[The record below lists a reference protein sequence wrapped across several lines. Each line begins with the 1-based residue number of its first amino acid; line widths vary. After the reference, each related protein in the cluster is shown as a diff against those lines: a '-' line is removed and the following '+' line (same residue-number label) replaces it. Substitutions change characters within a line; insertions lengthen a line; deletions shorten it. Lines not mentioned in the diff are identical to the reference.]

1 MDHIIKVE
9 ITVAICM
16 YNAEKYIEETLA
28 CVMAQTM
35 QDFHLLLVDDCSTD
49 RTVEYVERFFQ
60 QKQRQYELVKL
71 AQNQGIAYGRNF
83 ALHHAQTKYLIF
95 VDSDDL
101 PLPQLLE
108 KEYQVLSNDENLI
121 AVSSWSQFIDAKSKK
136 MRGGLFIGDTTKA
149 QFLKRAQA
157 AKRVYLPIQTMFDRA
172 AAIRVGGF
180 SLDGYPD
187 GKPRYRDFCEDLD
200 LWTRLSD
207 LYAEGKYIIVLP
219 EVLYLYRK
227 SEGLSSSHFNMI
239 IKMEYVKVNLRR
251 RRRGVEEMSFID
263 YYNSLSEIERARLQ
277 KDSHAADCLRNGIF
291 YIREKKIIRGLA
303 LLFECVWNH
312 PSYIIDKVIANSGLL
327 KQMMI

>member
-1 MDHIIKVE
+1 
-9 ITVAICM
+9 M

-28 CVMAQTM
+28 CIMAQTM

-49 RTVEYVERFFQ
+49 RTVEYVERFFHQ
-60 QKQRQYELVKL
+60 NQRQYELVKL
-71 AQNQGIAYGRNF
+71 AQNQGIAYGRHF

-187 GKPRYRDFCEDLD
+187 GKPRYRDFCEDLE

-251 RRRGVEEMSFID
+251 RRKGMKELTFID

-277 KDSHAADCLRNGIF
+277 KDSHAADCLRNGVF

-312 PSYIIDKVIANSGLL
+312 PSYIIDKVIANSGWL

>member
-1 MDHIIKVE
+1 
-9 ITVAICM
+9 M

-28 CVMAQTM
+28 CIKAQTM

-71 AQNQGIAYGRNF
+71 TQNQGIAYGRNF

-187 GKPRYRDFCEDLD
+187 GKPRYRDFCEDLE

-251 RRRGVEEMSFID
+251 RRKGMKELTFID

-277 KDSHAADCLRNGIF
+277 KDSHAADCLRNGVF

>member
-1 MDHIIKVE
+1 MRTE
-9 ITVAICM
+9 ITLAICM
-16 YNAEKYIEETLA
+16 YNAEKYIEETLS

-49 RTVEYVERFFQ
+49 RTVEYVERFFHQ
-60 QKQRQYELVKL
+60 NQRQYELVKL

-101 PLPQLLE
+101 PLPLLLE

-187 GKPRYRDFCEDLD
+187 GKPRYRDFCEDLE

-251 RRRGVEEMSFID
+251 RRKGMKELTFID

-277 KDSHAADCLRNGIF
+277 KDSHAADCLRNGVF

-312 PSYIIDKVIANSGLL
+312 PSYIIDKVIANSGWL

>member
-1 MDHIIKVE
+1 MRTE
-9 ITVAICM
+9 ITLAICM

-28 CVMAQTM
+28 CIKAQTM

-172 AAIRVGGF
+172 AAIRVVGF

>member
-1 MDHIIKVE
+1 MMKTE

-28 CVMAQTM
+28 CIMAQTM

-49 RTVEYVERFFQ
+49 RTVEYVERFFHQ
-60 QKQRQYELVKL
+60 NQRQYELVKL

-101 PLPQLLE
+101 PLPLLLE

-157 AKRVYLPIQTMFDRA
+157 AKRVYLPIQTIFDRA

-251 RRRGVEEMSFID
+251 RRRGMKELTFID
-263 YYNSLSEIERARLQ
+263 YYNSLSKRELKRLQ
-277 KDSHAADCLRNGIF
+277 KDSHAADCLRNGVF
-291 YIREKKIIRGLA
+291 CIREKKIIRGLA

-312 PSYIIDKVIANSGLL
+312 PSYIIDKVIANSGLF
-327 KQMMI
+327 KK

>member
-1 MDHIIKVE
+1 MKTE
-9 ITVAICM
+9 ITLAICM

-28 CVMAQTM
+28 CIMTQTM

-49 RTVEYVERFFQ
+49 RTVEYVERFFHQ
-60 QKQRQYELVKL
+60 NQRQYELVKL
-71 AQNQGIAYGRNF
+71 TQNQGIAYGRHF

-95 VDSDDL
+95 VDSDDQPL
-101 PLPQLLE
+101 PLLLE
-108 KEYQVLSNDENLI
+108 KEYNALLSDKNLI
-121 AVSSWSQFIDAKSKK
+121 AVSSWSQFIDAKNKK
-136 MRGGLFIGDTTKA
+136 MSGGLFIGDTTKA

-251 RRRGVEEMSFID
+251 RRKGMKELTFID
-263 YYNSLSEIERARLQ
+263 YYNSLSKRELKRLQ
-277 KDSHAADCLRNGIF
+277 KDSHAADCLRNGVF

-312 PSYIIDKVIANSGLL
+312 PSYIIDKVIANSGLF
-327 KQMMI
+327 KK

>member
-1 MDHIIKVE
+1 MKTE
-9 ITVAICM
+9 ITLAICM

-28 CVMAQTM
+28 CIKAQTM

-101 PLPQLLE
+101 PLPLLLE

-251 RRRGVEEMSFID
+251 RRRGMKELTFID

>member
-1 MDHIIKVE
+1 MKTN
-9 ITVAICM
+9 ITLAICM

-28 CVMAQTM
+28 CIMAQTM
-35 QDFHLLLVDDCSTD
+35 QEFHLLLVDDCSTD
-49 RTVEYVERFFQ
+49 RTVEYVERFFHQ
-60 QKQRQYELVKL
+60 NQRQYELVKL
-71 AQNQGIAYGRNF
+71 TQTQGYAYGRNF

-95 VDSDDL
+95 VDSDDQPL
-101 PLPQLLE
+101 PLLLE
-108 KEYQVLSNDENLI
+108 KEYNALLSDKNLI
-121 AVSSWSQFIDAKSKK
+121 AVSSWSQFIDAKNKK
-136 MRGGLFIGDTTKA
+136 MSGGLFIGDTTKA

-187 GKPRYRDFCEDLD
+187 GKPRYRDFCEDLE

-251 RRRGVEEMSFID
+251 RRKGMKELTFID
-263 YYNSLSEIERARLQ
+263 YYNSLSKRELKRLQ
-277 KDSHAADCLRNGIF
+277 KDSHAADCLRNGVF

>member
-1 MDHIIKVE
+1 MKTN
-9 ITVAICM
+9 ITLAICM
-16 YNAEKYIEETLA
+16 FNAEKYIEETLA
-28 CVMAQTM
+28 CIMTQTM

-49 RTVEYVERFFQ
+49 RTVEYVERFFHQ
-60 QKQRQYELVKL
+60 NQRQYELVKL
-71 AQNQGIAYGRNF
+71 AQNQGIAYGRHF

-95 VDSDDL
+95 VDSDDQPL
-101 PLPQLLE
+101 PLLLE
-108 KEYQVLSNDENLI
+108 KEYNALLSDKNLI
-121 AVSSWSQFIDAKSKK
+121 AVSSWSQFIDAKNKK
-136 MRGGLFIGDTTKA
+136 MSGGLFIGDTTKA

-187 GKPRYRDFCEDLD
+187 GKPRYRDFCEDLE

-251 RRRGVEEMSFID
+251 RRKGMKELTFID

-277 KDSHAADCLRNGIF
+277 KDSRAADCLRNGVF

-312 PSYIIDKVIANSGLL
+312 PSYIIDKVIANSGLF
-327 KQMMI
+327 KK

>member
-1 MDHIIKVE
+1 MKTN
-9 ITVAICM
+9 ITLAICM

-28 CVMAQTM
+28 CIMAQTM
-35 QDFHLLLVDDCSTD
+35 QEFHLLLVDDCSTD
-49 RTVEYVERFFQ
+49 RTVEYVERFFHQ
-60 QKQRQYELVKL
+60 NQRQYELVKL
-71 AQNQGIAYGRNF
+71 TQNQGIAYGRHF

-95 VDSDDL
+95 VDSDDQPL
-101 PLPQLLE
+101 PLLLE
-108 KEYQVLSNDENLI
+108 KEYNALLSDKNLI
-121 AVSSWSQFIDAKSKK
+121 AVSSWSQFIDAKNKK
-136 MRGGLFIGDTTKA
+136 MSGGLFIGDTTKA

-187 GKPRYRDFCEDLD
+187 GKPRYRDFCEDLE

-251 RRRGVEEMSFID
+251 RRKGMKELTFID

-277 KDSHAADCLRNGIF
+277 KDSHAADCLRNGVF

-312 PSYIIDKVIANSGLL
+312 PSYIIDKVIANSGLF
-327 KQMMI
+327 KK

>member
-1 MDHIIKVE
+1 
-9 ITVAICM
+9 M

-28 CVMAQTM
+28 CIKAQTM

-71 AQNQGIAYGRNF
+71 TQNQGIAYGRNF

-95 VDSDDL
+95 VDSDEL

-157 AKRVYLPIQTMFDRA
+157 AKRVYLPIQTMFNRA

-187 GKPRYRDFCEDLD
+187 GKPRYRDFCEDLE

-277 KDSHAADCLRNGIF
+277 KDSHAADCLRNGVF

>member
-1 MDHIIKVE
+1 MTTEV
-9 ITVAICM
+9 TLAICM
-16 YNAEKYIEETLA
+16 YNAEKYIEATLA
-28 CVMAQTM
+28 CIMAQTM

-71 AQNQGIAYGRNF
+71 TQNQGIAYGRNF

-101 PLPQLLE
+101 ALPQLLE

-207 LYAEGKYIIVLP
+207 LYAEGKYIIGLP

-251 RRRGVEEMSFID
+251 RRRGMKELTFID
-263 YYNSLSEIERARLQ
+263 YYNSLSKRELKRLQ
-277 KDSHAADCLRNGIF
+277 KDSHAADCLRNGVF

>member
-1 MDHIIKVE
+1 
-9 ITVAICM
+9 M

-28 CVMAQTM
+28 CIKAQTM

-71 AQNQGIAYGRNF
+71 TQNQGIAYGRNF

-101 PLPQLLE
+101 PLPLLLE

-251 RRRGVEEMSFID
+251 RRRGMKELTFID

-277 KDSHAADCLRNGIF
+277 KDSHAADCLRNGVF

-312 PSYIIDKVIANSGLL
+312 PSYIIDKVIANSGWL

>member
-1 MDHIIKVE
+1 MKTN
-9 ITVAICM
+9 ITLAICM

-28 CVMAQTM
+28 CIMAQTM
-35 QDFHLLLVDDCSTD
+35 QEFHLLLVDDCSTD
-49 RTVEYVERFFQ
+49 RTVEYVERFFHQ
-60 QKQRQYELVKL
+60 NQRQYELVKL
-71 AQNQGIAYGRNF
+71 TQNQGIAYGRNF

-95 VDSDDL
+95 VDSDDQPL
-101 PLPQLLE
+101 PLLLE
-108 KEYQVLSNDENLI
+108 KEYNALLSDKNLI
-121 AVSSWSQFIDAKSKK
+121 AVSSWSQFIDAKNKK
-136 MRGGLFIGDTTKA
+136 MSGGLFIGDTTKA

-187 GKPRYRDFCEDLD
+187 GKPRYRDFCEDLE

-251 RRRGVEEMSFID
+251 RRKGMKELTFID
-263 YYNSLSEIERARLQ
+263 YYNSLSKRELKRLQ
-277 KDSHAADCLRNGIF
+277 KDSHAADCLRNGVF

>member
-1 MDHIIKVE
+1 MTTEV
-9 ITVAICM
+9 TLAICM

-28 CVMAQTM
+28 CIMAQTM

-49 RTVEYVERFFQ
+49 RTVEYVERFFHQ
-60 QKQRQYELVKL
+60 NQRQYELVKL

-187 GKPRYRDFCEDLD
+187 GKPRYRDFCEDLE

-251 RRRGVEEMSFID
+251 RRKGMKELTFID

-277 KDSHAADCLRNGIF
+277 KDSHAADCLRNGVF

>member
-1 MDHIIKVE
+1 MKTE
-9 ITVAICM
+9 ITLAICM

-28 CVMAQTM
+28 CIKAQTM

-71 AQNQGIAYGRNF
+71 TQNQGIAYGRNF

-101 PLPQLLE
+101 PLPLLLE

-136 MRGGLFIGDTTKA
+136 MRGGLFVGDTTKA

-187 GKPRYRDFCEDLD
+187 GKPRYRDFCEDLE

-251 RRRGVEEMSFID
+251 RRKGMKELTFID

-277 KDSHAADCLRNGIF
+277 KDSHAADCLRNGVF

-312 PSYIIDKVIANSGLL
+312 PSYIIDKVIANSGWL
-327 KQMMI
+327 KQMII

>member
-1 MDHIIKVE
+1 MKTEV
-9 ITVAICM
+9 TLAICM

-28 CVMAQTM
+28 CIMAQTM

-187 GKPRYRDFCEDLD
+187 GKPRYRDFCEDLE

-251 RRRGVEEMSFID
+251 RRKGMKELTFID

-277 KDSHAADCLRNGIF
+277 KDSHAADCLRNGVF

>member
-1 MDHIIKVE
+1 
-9 ITVAICM
+9 M

-28 CVMAQTM
+28 CIMTQTM

-49 RTVEYVERFFQ
+49 RTVEYVDRFFHQ
-60 QKQRQYELVKL
+60 NQRQYELVKL

-95 VDSDDL
+95 VDSDDQPL
-101 PLPQLLE
+101 PLLLE
-108 KEYQVLSNDENLI
+108 KEYNALLSDKNLI
-121 AVSSWSQFIDAKSKK
+121 AVSSWSQFIDAKNKK
-136 MRGGLFIGDTTKA
+136 MSGGLFIGDTTKA

-157 AKRVYLPIQTMFDRA
+157 AKRIYLPIQTMFDRA

-251 RRRGVEEMSFID
+251 RRRGMKELTFID

-291 YIREKKIIRGLA
+291 YIREKKIIRGVA

-312 PSYIIDKVIANSGLL
+312 PFYIIDKVIANSGWLRQIL
-327 KQMMI
+327 I

>member
-1 MDHIIKVE
+1 MKTN
-9 ITVAICM
+9 ITLAICM
-16 YNAEKYIEETLA
+16 FNAEKYIEETLA
-28 CVMAQTM
+28 CIMTQTM

-49 RTVEYVERFFQ
+49 RTVEYVERFFHQ
-60 QKQRQYELVKL
+60 NQRQYELVKL
-71 AQNQGIAYGRNF
+71 TQNQGIAYGRHF

-95 VDSDDL
+95 VDSDDQPL
-101 PLPQLLE
+101 PLLLE
-108 KEYQVLSNDENLI
+108 KEYNALLSDKNLI
-121 AVSSWSQFIDAKSKK
+121 AVSSWSQFIDAKNKK
-136 MRGGLFIGDTTKA
+136 MSGGLFIGDTTKA

-187 GKPRYRDFCEDLD
+187 GKPRYRDFCEDLE

-251 RRRGVEEMSFID
+251 RRKGMKELTFID
-263 YYNSLSEIERARLQ
+263 YYNSLSKRELKRLQ
-277 KDSHAADCLRNGIF
+277 KDSHAADCLRNGVF

>member
-1 MDHIIKVE
+1 MRTE
-9 ITVAICM
+9 ITLAICM

-28 CVMAQTM
+28 CIMTQTM

-49 RTVEYVERFFQ
+49 RTVEYVERFFHQ
-60 QKQRQYELVKL
+60 NQRQYELVKL

-101 PLPQLLE
+101 PLPKLLE
-108 KEYQVLSNDENLI
+108 KEYKVLSNDENLI

-251 RRRGVEEMSFID
+251 RRRGMKELTFID

-312 PSYIIDKVIANSGLL
+312 PSYIIDKVIANSGLF
-327 KQMMI
+327 KK

>member
-1 MDHIIKVE
+1 MKTN
-9 ITVAICM
+9 ITLAICM

-28 CVMAQTM
+28 CIMAQTM
-35 QDFHLLLVDDCSTD
+35 QEFHLLLVDDCSTD
-49 RTVEYVERFFQ
+49 RTVEYVERFFHQ
-60 QKQRQYELVKL
+60 NQRQYELVKL
-71 AQNQGIAYGRNF
+71 TQNQGIAYGRNF

-108 KEYQVLSNDENLI
+108 KEYQVLSNDDNLI

-172 AAIRVGGF
+172 DAIRVGGF

-187 GKPRYRDFCEDLD
+187 GKPRYRDFCEDLE

-277 KDSHAADCLRNGIF
+277 KDSHAADCLRNGVF

>member
-1 MDHIIKVE
+1 
-9 ITVAICM
+9 M

-28 CVMAQTM
+28 CIKAQTM

-49 RTVEYVERFFQ
+49 RTVEYVERFFHQ
-60 QKQRQYELVKL
+60 NQRQYELVKL
-71 AQNQGIAYGRNF
+71 TQNQGIAYGRNF

-251 RRRGVEEMSFID
+251 RRRGVEEISFID

-277 KDSHAADCLRNGIF
+277 KDSHAADCLRNGVF

>member
-1 MDHIIKVE
+1 MKTN
-9 ITVAICM
+9 ITLAICM

-28 CVMAQTM
+28 CIMAQTM
-35 QDFHLLLVDDCSTD
+35 QEFHLLLVDDCSTD
-49 RTVEYVERFFQ
+49 RTVEYVERFFHQ
-60 QKQRQYELVKL
+60 NQRQYELVKL
-71 AQNQGIAYGRNF
+71 TQNQGIAYGRHF

-95 VDSDDL
+95 VDSDDQPL
-101 PLPQLLE
+101 PLLLE
-108 KEYQVLSNDENLI
+108 KEYNALLSDKNLI
-121 AVSSWSQFIDAKSKK
+121 AVSSWSQFIDAKNKK
-136 MRGGLFIGDTTKA
+136 MSGGLFIGDTTKA

-187 GKPRYRDFCEDLD
+187 GKPRYRDFCEDLE

-251 RRRGVEEMSFID
+251 RRKGMKELTFID
-263 YYNSLSEIERARLQ
+263 YYNSLSKRELKRLQ
-277 KDSHAADCLRNGIF
+277 KDSHAADCLRNGVF

>member
-1 MDHIIKVE
+1 
-9 ITVAICM
+9 M
-16 YNAEKYIEETLA
+16 YNAEKYIEETLS

-49 RTVEYVERFFQ
+49 RTVEYVERFFHQ
-60 QKQRQYELVKL
+60 NQRQYEFVKL

-95 VDSDDL
+95 VDSDDQPL
-101 PLPQLLE
+101 PLLLE

-121 AVSSWSQFIDAKSKK
+121 AVSSWSQFIDAKSNK

-157 AKRVYLPIQTMFDRA
+157 AKRVYLPIQTMFDRE

-187 GKPRYRDFCEDLD
+187 GKPRYRDFCEDLE

-251 RRRGVEEMSFID
+251 RRRGMKELTFID
-263 YYNSLSEIERARLQ
+263 YYNSLSKRELKRLQ
-277 KDSHAADCLRNGIF
+277 KDSHAADCLRNGVF

>member
-1 MDHIIKVE
+1 MKTE
-9 ITVAICM
+9 ITLAICM

-28 CVMAQTM
+28 CIMAQTM

-71 AQNQGIAYGRNF
+71 TQNQGIAYGRHF

-95 VDSDDL
+95 VDSDDQPL
-101 PLPQLLE
+101 PLLLE
-108 KEYQVLSNDENLI
+108 KEYNALLSDKNLI
-121 AVSSWSQFIDAKSKK
+121 AVSSWSQFIDAKNKK
-136 MRGGLFIGDTTKA
+136 MSGGLFIGDTTKA

-187 GKPRYRDFCEDLD
+187 GKPRYRDFCEDLE

-251 RRRGVEEMSFID
+251 RRKGMKELTFID

-277 KDSHAADCLRNGIF
+277 KDSHAADCLRNGVF

-312 PSYIIDKVIANSGLL
+312 PSYIIDKVIANSGWL

>member
-1 MDHIIKVE
+1 MKTEV
-9 ITVAICM
+9 TLAICM

-28 CVMAQTM
+28 CIMAQTM
-35 QDFHLLLVDDCSTD
+35 QEFHLLLVDDCSTD
-49 RTVEYVERFFQ
+49 RTVEYVERFFHQ
-60 QKQRQYELVKL
+60 NQRQYELVKL
-71 AQNQGIAYGRNF
+71 TQNQGIAYGRNF

-277 KDSHAADCLRNGIF
+277 KDSHAADCLRNGVF

>member
-1 MDHIIKVE
+1 MKTN
-9 ITVAICM
+9 ITLAICM
-16 YNAEKYIEETLA
+16 FNAEKYIEETLA
-28 CVMAQTM
+28 CIMTQTM

-49 RTVEYVERFFQ
+49 RTVEYVERFFHQ
-60 QKQRQYELVKL
+60 NQRQYELVKL
-71 AQNQGIAYGRNF
+71 TQNQGIAYGRHF

-95 VDSDDL
+95 VDSDDQPL
-101 PLPQLLE
+101 PLLLE
-108 KEYQVLSNDENLI
+108 KEYNALLSDKNLI
-121 AVSSWSQFIDAKSKK
+121 AVSSWSQFIDAKNKK
-136 MRGGLFIGDTTKA
+136 MSGGLFIGDTTKA

-251 RRRGVEEMSFID
+251 RRKGMKELTFID

-277 KDSHAADCLRNGIF
+277 KDSHAADCLRNGVF

>member
-1 MDHIIKVE
+1 
-9 ITVAICM
+9 M
-16 YNAEKYIEETLA
+16 YNAEKYIEETLS
-28 CVMAQTM
+28 CVMAQTI

-49 RTVEYVERFFQ
+49 RTVEYVERFFHQ
-60 QKQRQYELVKL
+60 NQRQYELVKFT
-71 AQNQGIAYGRNF
+71 QNQGIAYGRNF

-277 KDSHAADCLRNGIF
+277 KDSHAADCLRNGVF

>member
-1 MDHIIKVE
+1 
-9 ITVAICM
+9 M

-28 CVMAQTM
+28 CIKAQTM

-71 AQNQGIAYGRNF
+71 TQNQGIAYGRNF

-251 RRRGVEEMSFID
+251 RRKGMKELTFID

-277 KDSHAADCLRNGIF
+277 KDSHAADCLRNGVF

>member
-1 MDHIIKVE
+1 MKTE
-9 ITVAICM
+9 ITLAICM

-28 CVMAQTM
+28 CIMAQTM

-71 AQNQGIAYGRNF
+71 AQNQGIAYGRHF

-95 VDSDDL
+95 VDSDDQPL
-101 PLPQLLE
+101 PLLLE
-108 KEYQVLSNDENLI
+108 KEYNALLSDKNLI
-121 AVSSWSQFIDAKSKK
+121 AVSSWSQFIDAKNKK
-136 MRGGLFIGDTTKA
+136 MSGGLFIGDTTKA

-187 GKPRYRDFCEDLD
+187 GKPRYRDFCEDLE

-251 RRRGVEEMSFID
+251 RRKGMKELTFID

-277 KDSHAADCLRNGIF
+277 KDSHAADCLRNGVF

-303 LLFECVWNH
+303 LLFECVRNH
-312 PSYIIDKVIANSGLL
+312 PSYIIDKVIANSGLF
-327 KQMMI
+327 KK

>member
-1 MDHIIKVE
+1 
-9 ITVAICM
+9 M

-28 CVMAQTM
+28 CIKAQTM

-71 AQNQGIAYGRNF
+71 TQNQGIAYGRNF

-277 KDSHAADCLRNGIF
+277 KDSHAADCLRNGVF

>member
-1 MDHIIKVE
+1 MKTE
-9 ITVAICM
+9 ITLAICM
-16 YNAEKYIEETLA
+16 FNAEKYIEETLA
-28 CVMAQTM
+28 CIMAQTM

-49 RTVEYVERFFQ
+49 RTVEYVERFFHQ
-60 QKQRQYELVKL
+60 NQRQYELVKL
-71 AQNQGIAYGRNF
+71 TQNQGIAYGRNF

-277 KDSHAADCLRNGIF
+277 KDSHAADCLRNGVF

-312 PSYIIDKVIANSGLL
+312 PSYIIDKVIANSSLF
-327 KQMMI
+327 KK

>member
-1 MDHIIKVE
+1 
-9 ITVAICM
+9 M
-16 YNAEKYIEETLA
+16 YNAEKYIEETLS

-49 RTVEYVERFFQ
+49 RTVEYVERFFHQ
-60 QKQRQYELVKL
+60 NQRQYELVKL

-95 VDSDDL
+95 VDSDDQPL
-101 PLPQLLE
+101 PLLLE

-121 AVSSWSQFIDAKSKK
+121 AVSSWSQFIDAKSNK

-251 RRRGVEEMSFID
+251 RRKGMKELTFID

-277 KDSHAADCLRNGIF
+277 KDSHAADCLRNGVF